1 MHLYANSCC
10 MMNVAVMRMGFLI
23 FRNDS
28 ALLAERVQGSRAF
41 DRLRLRQVQASTGSG
56 CKRSDSLRSSR
67 YGGMAIEQSGLTQSG
82 PESQSTPR
90 RRVQLPTSGSLRAF
104 FQPVRARRTELGA
117 STVVSGQIWL
127 ARSPLRPAA
136 MWTALAGILSAGK
149 FLLPLPLSWPEIVL
163 LILLVDL
170 LWGAIWRLAA
180 GRAEVLPLPQR
191 DTARTVALPYLTA
204 DSPAA
209 HLLGDNTAE
218 MWPVLFRIALPAALV
233 ALLTATA
240 LGVEAVGL
248 TVLLLIVTTFGWIS
262 TRRAHQMPILLQS
275 VVSIGLPWLL
285 GALLSGV
292 LPGTPHWGPL
302 IGVVALQ
309 VLREWGLGRLQFS
322 PADRL
327 GLMVAA
333 SADIALGLLL
343 IWLQV
348 PLWLGLWF
356 VASLPVWLTLLQQR
370 PVARTAAWRLASIL
384 ISAVA
389 VGQSILT

>member
-1 MHLYANSCC
+1 
-10 MMNVAVMRMGFLI
+10 MRMGFLI
-23 FRNDS
+23 F
-28 ALLAERVQGSRAF
+28 
-41 DRLRLRQVQASTGSG
+41 T
-56 CKRSDSLRSSR
+56 R
-67 YGGMAIEQSGLTQSG
+67 YGAMAIEQSGLTQSG
-82 PESQSTPR
+82 PETLSSRR
-90 RRVQLPTSGSLRAF
+90 RRVPRFPPGSVRAF
-104 FQPVRARRTELGA
+104 FQPVRARQTDLGA

-136 MWTALAGILSAGK
+136 MWTAVAGILSAGR
-149 FLLPLPLSWPEIVL
+149 FLLPLPLSWAQIVL

-191 DTARTVALPYLTA
+191 DAARKVALPYLTA

-233 ALLTATA
+233 ALLAATA

-248 TVLLLIVTTFGWIS
+248 TVVLLVITTFGWIS

-275 VVSIGLPWLL
+275 IVSIGLPWLL
-285 GALLSGV
+285 GALLSGIF
-292 LPGTPHWGPL
+292 PGTPRWFPL
-302 IGVVALQ
+302 VSIIALQ
-309 VLREWGLGRLQFS
+309 VLREWGLGRLQFG

-327 GLMVAA
+327 GLLVVVL
-333 SADIALGLLL
+333 ADVVLGLLL

-348 PLWLGLWF
+348 PLWFGVWF
-356 VASLPVWLTLLQQR
+356 VVSLPVWISLLQRR
-370 PVARTAAWRLASIL
+370 PAAPTAVWRLTSIL